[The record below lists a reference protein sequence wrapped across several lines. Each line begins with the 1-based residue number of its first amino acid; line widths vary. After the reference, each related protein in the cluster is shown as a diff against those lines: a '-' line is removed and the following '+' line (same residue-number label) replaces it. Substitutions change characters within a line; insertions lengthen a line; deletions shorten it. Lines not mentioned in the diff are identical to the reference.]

1 MRTPVVLASVASL
14 ALGTTLVTGPAAPA
28 SAGQGLT
35 QHLASSVALDKHVTV
50 PSVLHFCAFGTCAPE
65 KEVPLSVVQSL
76 AVTLDY
82 DLKRS
87 SSLPDVISKAGTLRF
102 PVGDPDRACDGRE
115 GVHVEVSGTSAG
127 ATRVAARAAGE
138 GQDHTVERPQDAPTP
153 PYGRIV
159 LCLKP
164 VTLPL

>member
-1 MRTPVVLASVASL
+1 MRTTLVLAGVVSL

-28 SAGQGLT
+28 SAGSGLT
-35 QHLASSVALDKHVTV
+35 QHLASSVVMDKQVTV

-65 KEVPLSVVQSL
+65 EEVPLSVVQSL
-76 AVTLDY
+76 GVTLDY

-87 SSLPDVISKAGTLRF
+87 SSLPDVVSRAGTLRF

-115 GVHVEVSGTSAG
+115 GVHLEVSGTSAG
-127 ATRVAARAAGE
+127 ATRVAAKASGD
-138 GQDHTVERPQDAPTP
+138 GPDHTVERPGEAPAA
-153 PYGRIV
+153 PYGRVV

-164 VTLPL
+164 LVLPL